1 MNILIIGNCGVGK
14 TWVMKQLIKQHNTN
28 FRGQLGLFKFHYNEN
43 VMVVGKY
50 DGSTFEGSDK
60 LSMAVM
66 KDIDTFKTWCDTRS
80 GIIIAEGDRF
90 MNKRYIEIMKPLI
103 IQIQGSGEEGRELRG
118 SEQTSRHLKA
128 INTRVSNI
136 AEGFGIVKV
145 YDSNH
150 CLGLINKQ
158 IDEISRAKK

>member
-14 TWVMKQLIKQHNTN
+14 TWVMKQLIEHHNPKY
-28 FRGQLGLFKFHYNEN
+28 RGQLGLFKFHYNEN
-43 VMVVGKY
+43 IMVVGKY

-66 KDIDTFKTWCDTRS
+66 KDLGTFKDWCDTRS
-80 GIIIAEGDRF
+80 GVVIAEGDRF
-90 MNKRYIEIMKPLI
+90 MNMRYIETMQPLI
-103 IQIQGSGEEGRELRG
+103 IQIQGNGDAGRLKRR
-118 SEQTSRHLKA
+118 SKQTQRHLKS

-136 AEGFGIVKV
+136 SNDFGIVKV

-150 CLGLINKQ
+150 CLNFINKQ
-158 IDEISRAKK
+158 IDEYTKAK